1 VKSDPNQ
8 WPPIVGGVQGSRAAV
23 TRRFMEAQQQWSSDT
38 WRAVVEIEH
47 QRRRQSAAWLAS
59 QSPHQRRAT
68 EIISVFEVEVRNVT
82 TSPLATFLLHYVCCE
97 ALGKLLIGSAKNI
110 LPHEIFQHCS
120 TVKIDLRSLRPAVM
134 RLAIPISDAVLE
146 AIFLSKMDTP
156 GQRSCSVLRNA
167 VLHGLRSDHLA
178 EVNSR
183 IAELTKPMSEFIG
196 EVRVRSGA
204 GHIF

>member
-8 WPPIVGGVQGSRAAV
+8 WPPTVGGVQRSRAAV
-23 TRRFMEAQQQWSSDT
+23 KRRFMEAQQQRSRDT
-38 WRAVVEIEH
+38 WRAVGDATFQSTIAVVEIEH

-68 EIISVFEVEVRNVT
+68 EIISVFDVEVRNVT
-82 TSPLATFLLHYVCCE
+82 TSPLVTFLLYYVCYE
-97 ALGKLLIGSAKNI
+97 ALGKLLIGSAKNT
-110 LPHEIFQHCS
+110 LPHEIFQPHS

-183 IAELTKPMSEFIG
+183 IAELTE
-196 EVRVRSGA
+196 
-204 GHIF
+204 